1 MTQKHKAN
9 TLRII
14 IIGFGVVSL
23 IYGFI
28 FMVIP
33 GWYLNMIGESPVPL
47 VHLRW
52 SGGVLIALAYG
63 AWKFY
68 KDPSKGKVYAY
79 TIAVAPLLGGLSL
92 LYSFISGEYTGKG
105 FYHAFPGVLGIAISL
120 LVIWNLSRA
129 KSEM

>member
-1 MTQKHKAN
+1 MTQKYEIN

-14 IIGFGVVSL
+14 ILGFGVISV
-23 IYGFI
+23 IYGFL

-47 VHLRW
+47 VHIRW

-68 KDPSKGKVYAY
+68 KDPAKGKAYAH

-92 LYSFISGEYTGKG
+92 LYSLISGEYSGKG
-105 FYHAFPGVLGIAISL
+105 FFHAFPGVLGIAISF
-120 LVIWNLSRA
+120 LVIWSLNRVRNKL
-129 KSEM
+129 